1 MQRLEVSCAVRH
13 IYIYMSLGAKGSR
26 KKQYLF
32 QSRKYAHLP
41 GFEVGT
47 FGVKPFA
54 ESNIREVVVNIFEQI
69 IF

>member
-1 MQRLEVSCAVRH
+1 
-13 IYIYMSLGAKGSR
+13 MSLGAKGSR